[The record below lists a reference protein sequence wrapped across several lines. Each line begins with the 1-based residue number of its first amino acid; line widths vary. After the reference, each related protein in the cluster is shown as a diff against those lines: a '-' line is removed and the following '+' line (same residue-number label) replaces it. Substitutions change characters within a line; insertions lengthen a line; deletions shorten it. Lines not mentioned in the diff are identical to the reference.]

1 MKIIFPTHFSSFNVE
16 VLVLLVMKI
25 IFPTHFSS
33 FNVEALLPPSRLVL
47 SCRLVSSLVFASL
60 LFSFSF
66 SFSSLPPLRL
76 FQAGHALAH
85 SRACRK
91 TYKNLAFSTRFAG
104 TRCQL
109 GSISLTLSRRYSRQW
124 LLHDFVLTPQPVHL
138 PIMSRTSPLQ
148 PFPRYFFSLTCRFCR
163 SSVLH
168 TRSLQVLFAAHSL
181 LHQRSFCFWPVAL
194 HLYGSYTTSF

>member
-85 SRACRK
+85 SRACEETRI
-91 TYKNLAFSTRFAG
+91 TTLAFPRVLRELAANWVLYRLHCHG
-104 TRCQL
+104 VIL
-109 GSISLTLSRRYSRQW
+109 GN
-124 LLHDFVLTPQPVHL
+124 
-138 PIMSRTSPLQ
+138 
-148 PFPRYFFSLTCRFCR
+148 
-163 SSVLH
+163 
-168 TRSLQVLFAAHSL
+168 
-181 LHQRSFCFWPVAL
+181 
-194 HLYGSYTTSF
+194 GSYTTSF